1 MERINLQIQD
11 RTTILA
17 ECLEISQY
25 VEDINTFTHK
35 KHKEASPFSEELS
48 FDLSEDEAMVAYK
61 EFDDYWRLCPA
72 YFWSYSTNHT
82 VDAAPYYYILWRSYP
97 GPSVIDSSEDRK
109 LPQGEFC
116 GHARLCDWRKVFDK
130 MLAGKTL
137 EEAWELDGT

>member
-1 MERINLQIQD
+1 MERIKLQIQD
-11 RTTILA
+11 KTTILA

-25 VEDINTFTHK
+25 VQDINRFTHK
-35 KHKEASPFSEELS
+35 RHYEACPYPEPT
-48 FDLSEDEAMVAYK
+48 FDGEDDDKDYEAYQK
-61 EFDDYWRLCPA
+61 IDDYRRLCPA

-97 GPSVIDSSEDRK
+97 GPSVIVNPEDHK

-116 GHARLCDWRKVFDK
+116 GHARLCDWRKVFNK

-137 EEAWELDGT
+137 EEAWE